1 MKKID
6 IQTLLQYMI
15 PKFALTVFAGFVAD
29 LEISWLKNF
38 IIHQFIKQ
46 YQVNMAEALE
56 VNPERYPSFN
66 AFFIRKLN
74 PKARPLVPSELICP
88 VDGILSETGRIQ
100 QGQLLQAKGRTYTLS
115 ALLDEDVAHP
125 HTCLNGYFSTFYLS
139 PKDYH
144 RIHMPIDGKVTKMIY
159 LPGKLFS
166 VQPATVRMIP
176 ELFAKNERVVVYFD
190 TPKGEL
196 VMVLVG
202 ATIVGKIAT
211 AWHGEFKR
219 SVSKQVFD
227 YTAQN
232 ITLKQGEEMGYF
244 KLGST
249 VILLLESQP
258 IPNDAPLLQANTPV
272 KLYQK
277 LV

>member
-1 MKKID
+1 MKKNYIHTWF
-6 IQTLLQYMI
+6 QYLL
-15 PKFALTVFAGFVAD
+15 PKFALTVIAGFFAD
-29 LEISWLKNF
+29 LQLTWLKNF
-38 IIHQFIKQ
+38 LIRHFIKL
-46 YQVNMAEALE
+46 YHVNMTEALHT
-56 VNPERYPSFN
+56 NPEHYPNFN

-74 PKARPLVPSELICP
+74 PNARIKLDAEFISP
-88 VDGILSETGRIQ
+88 VDGVLSETGRIQ

-115 ALLDEDVAHP
+115 SLLDEPTNHP
-125 HTCLNGYFSTFYLS
+125 HRCLNGYFSTFYLS

-144 RIHMPIDGKVTKMIY
+144 RIHMPIDGKVTKMVY

-166 VQPATVRMIP
+166 VQPATTRMIP
-176 ELFAKNERVVVYFD
+176 SLFAKNERVVVYFD

-196 VMVLVG
+196 IMVLVG

-219 SVSKQVFD
+219 SVSKQTFD
-227 YTAQN
+227 YTSQA
-232 ITLKQGEEMGYF
+232 IFLKQGEEMGYF

-249 VILLLESQP
+249 VILLLEPQA
-258 IPNDAPLLQANTPV
+258 IPEHAPLLQAHSEV

-277 LV
+277 LL